1 MASSSDLNS
10 SASLTNFS
18 ISSLDNLPLLLVM
31 VILLDFPD
39 YLSAA

>member
-18 ISSLDNLPLLLVM
+18 ISSLESLPLLLVIT
-31 VILLDFPD
+31 ILLDFPEA
-39 YLSAA
+39 LS